1 MIALGGGPAT
11 AVNTKNED
19 RGKSFDEVSRVETRT
34 NYDVN
39 VEFFGI
45 IKIYNP
51 VRADLIRKAAGIE
64 EEQTPD
70 SAANVRDSAGVRVA
84 G

>member
-1 MIALGGGPAT
+1 MCIR
-11 AVNTKNED
+11 D
-19 RGKSFDEVSRVETRT
+19 S

-64 EEQTPD
+64 EEEGAPD
-70 SAANVRDSAGVRVA
+70 SAANRSGSGSARAA